1 MSLDARSGLVSK
13 KSAFQRKHRSD
24 HVSQK
29 TGVIQTE
36 EGILSID
43 ERQEFPRRRRDADTN
58 VVATGGI
65 IGGIDI
71 STEQRYQT
79 NYRSLA
85 EQEGTSRSQLIL
97 SKRQLPRRRLDNPV
111 QQQQL
116 QQQHVFSKMSQFLVN
131 NALSDSAPAA
141 ADGSLAG
148 YRAPRAVSKS
158 LLSSVGANILD
169 SAPKSAP
176 SSSSYSTASPRLAA
190 DSYQNNK
197 ILITEIY
204 NNTPGEYI
212 ACC

>member
-1 MSLDARSGLVSK
+1 VL
-13 KSAFQRKHRSD
+13 Q
-24 HVSQK
+24 
-29 TGVIQTE
+29 
-36 EGILSID
+36 
-43 ERQEFPRRRRDADTN
+43 
-58 VVATGGI
+58 
-65 IGGIDI
+65 
-71 STEQRYQT
+71 
-79 NYRSLA
+79 
-85 EQEGTSRSQLIL
+85 
-97 SKRQLPRRRLDNPV
+97 

-131 NALSDSAPAA
+131 NALSDSAPTA

-176 SSSSYSTASPRLAA
+176 SSSSSSYSAASPRLAA

-204 NNTPGEYI
+204 NNTPGE
-212 ACC
+212 